1 MAGNGWKR
9 LVTFFILVPSGHQ
22 SQPCNDGIVWQ
33 DLVLNDDPPLP
44 LTVPQVGCA
53 SISLEILGESFGII
67 LEKINYKIIEALR
80 VEIVMNVG
88 PLGSISKGEIQLE
101 AASTSD
107 DDGGSAYAIASQ
119 RGVTFLFI
127 RSVVATFVRVAG
139 CFDFFLG
146 GAGVVGAK

>member
-33 DLVLNDDPPLP
+33 DLVLNDDPPL
-44 LTVPQVGCA
+44 LLAVPQVGCA

-67 LEKINYKIIEALR
+67 LEKINYKIIEALI

-101 AASTSD
+101 AATSD
-107 DDGGSAYAIASQ
+107 DDGGSSR